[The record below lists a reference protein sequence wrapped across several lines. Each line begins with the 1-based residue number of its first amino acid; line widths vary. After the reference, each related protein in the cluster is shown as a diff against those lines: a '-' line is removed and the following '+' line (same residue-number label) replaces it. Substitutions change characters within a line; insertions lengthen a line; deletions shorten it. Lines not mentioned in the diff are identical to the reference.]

1 MLGSRRPARAPRR
14 VAERCAVGDA
24 GLPPAPT
31 GAVLAWERAV
41 CIRPAAAPRARR
53 GAGGLVVVLS
63 VILKHLKKLFCVFL
77 YLIPN
82 EPTEPQSKVELQFSD
97 TGGAAA
103 ADTQKSSASSSGPRP
118 SSWRRDAASSSLPWA
133 SNIMPRLLM

>member
-1 MLGSRRPARAPRR
+1 VLGSRRPARAPRR

-77 YLIPN
+77 YLIRADRAAV
-82 EPTEPQSKVELQFSD
+82 QSRVAIQCYGWRSRGRHAKELSLVERPEAKLLAKRRGLVELAL
-97 TGGAAA
+97 G
-103 ADTQKSSASSSGPRP
+103 
-118 SSWRRDAASSSLPWA
+118 
-133 SNIMPRLLM
+133 